1 MKTLKKRR
9 LVRAA
14 VQLCMFEVWYVQ
26 SDATLTSQM
35 SLSGE
40 GLLKVYPRQQENCV
54 DWECLRA
61 ESKGKTESLSWYF

>member
-9 LVRAA
+9 LIRGA
-14 VQLCMFEVWYVQ
+14 VQLYMFEVWHVQ
-26 SDATLTSQM
+26 LDAALTSQM

-40 GLLKVYPRQQENCV
+40 VLLKVYPRQQKSCV